1 MGEVPPVSATIQKA
15 LDLASRCDQAETS
28 DNYGLLGDQIEELE
42 AQAREV
48 FHSRMDIASLIP
60 KLGAQKPLTPSDM
73 ETLELL
79 IVGDAEYFL
88 KYEADFDQW
97 KNELKQLLA
106 EISKLQSS
114 DLGVDG
120 LMHLRALCA
129 EVRRVLPDIVYYL
142 DQKERAGKF
151 KQATQGPMDA
161 EGYRVLAEIVERM
174 LSADKT

>member
-1 MGEVPPVSATIQKA
+1 MGEVPPVSATIQKT
-15 LDLASRCDQAETS
+15 LDLASRCDQAATS

-42 AQAREV
+42 AQAREA
-48 FHSRMDIASLIP
+48 FHSGMDIASLIP
-60 KLGAQKPLTPSDM
+60 KLRAQKPLTPSDM

-114 DLGVDG
+114 DLDG
-120 LMHLRALCA
+120 DVLMHLGALCA
-129 EVRRVLPDIVYYL
+129 EVRRVLPDLVYYL
-142 DQKERAGKF
+142 DQKERASKF
-151 KQATQGPMDA
+151 KQATQEPIDA

-174 LSADKT
+174 LSPDKT